1 MSQIVSWRLNK
12 GMRSKYPSCYTAH
25 GHTQLCHWKISTKFS
40 WEGRNVRPRLSI
52 GPAKYTEQHFVESFI
67 FLSPQWIFDSPGW
80 CVLPFLLLPAPP
92 AGTGRVTALS
102 PIPSHF
108 SIVTSHLQL
117 LLGRGWFLQTISSVY
132 SAFSSSCIWSFL
144 NVQCPLD
151 RDLTS
156 PKLGCWNW
164 QQHVGNV
171 LCTVLVMK
179 ENFSFNSKTFSCSE
193 PVLRHAL
200 SFLVVQPPRT
210 LILGAHGNT
219 QSLSEGEFCPPL
231 PQRDDEKVTPVST
244 PLLICPQRSELSHLW
259 ECEVLSRFSLLLIAL
274 DSLRRVEGS
283 LSSDSLWSTN

>member
-1 MSQIVSWRLNK
+1 MASKKRNEKQISLLLYSTWTHTVVPLENFHQIFMGRQKYQAKVINQACKILTQSSIL
-12 GMRSKYPSCYTAH
+12 SKVLFFCLPNEYLIPWVDVFCHFFCCQLHLLALEGWPPCPQYQVTFPLSHPIFSC
-25 GHTQLCHWKISTKFS
+25 F
-40 WEGRNVRPRLSI
+40 WEG
-52 GPAKYTEQHFVESFI
+52 
-67 FLSPQWIFDSPGW
+67 
-80 CVLPFLLLPAPP
+80 
-92 AGTGRVTALS
+92 
-102 PIPSHF
+102 
-108 SIVTSHLQL
+108 
-117 LLGRGWFLQTISSVY
+117 GWFLQTISSVY

-156 PKLGCWNW
+156 PKLGCWNR

-200 SFLVVQPPRT
+200 SFLLVQPPRT
-210 LILGAHGNT
+210 PILGAHGNT

-244 PLLICPQRSELSHLW
+244 PLLICPQQSELSHLW
-259 ECEVLSRFSLLLIAL
+259 ECEVLSRFPLLLIAL

-283 LSSDSLWSTN
+283 LSSDSLRSTN